1 MPFNRSNVN
10 VFKYIR
16 MGTIRNRL
24 QRPTIPIVEDLQ
36 KMENLRFDSK
46 IKKMSVFSDFIKI
59 LSHLESLKALID
71 LLKRGVGPPT
81 YSKRF

>member
-1 MPFNRSNVN
+1 MPLNKSNVN
-10 VFKYIR
+10 VCKYIR

-36 KMENLRFDSK
+36 KVENLRFDSQ

-59 LSHLESLKALID
+59 
-71 LLKRGVGPPT
+71 
-81 YSKRF
+81 

>member
-1 MPFNRSNVN
+1 MPLNKSNVN

-36 KMENLRFDSK
+36 KVEILRVDSK
-46 IKKMSVFSDFIKI
+46 IKKMSVFSHFIKI
-59 LSHLESLKALID
+59 
-71 LLKRGVGPPT
+71 
-81 YSKRF
+81 

>member
-10 VFKYIR
+10 VFKYIG

-24 QRPTIPIVEDLQ
+24 QRSTIPIVEDLQ
-36 KMENLRFDSK
+36 KVENLRFDSK

-59 LSHLESLKALID
+59 
-71 LLKRGVGPPT
+71 
-81 YSKRF
+81 

>member
-36 KMENLRFDSK
+36 KVENLRFDSK
-46 IKKMSVFSDFIKI
+46 IKKMSPYCDSII
-59 LSHLESLKALID
+59 I
-71 LLKRGVGPPT
+71 
-81 YSKRF
+81 